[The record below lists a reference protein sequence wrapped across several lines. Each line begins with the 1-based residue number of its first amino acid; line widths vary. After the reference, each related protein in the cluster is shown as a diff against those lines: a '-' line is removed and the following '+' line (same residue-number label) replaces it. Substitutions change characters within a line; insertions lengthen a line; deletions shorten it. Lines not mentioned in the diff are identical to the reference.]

1 MTTQNTEKPKK
12 KYGMKHLI
20 LGLAIFIF
28 FIMIFASGNSEDNH
42 SSQTQQIPTQKQD
55 EALDDFGAYL
65 QGQYYVK
72 QALKSPATAS
82 FSLSDFLVNR
92 LDDNRFEV
100 VSYVD
105 SQNSFGALL
114 RIDWNVVFQYQNEK
128 TYLEKMVLDGK
139 VVYPVEESDAY
150 KQNQQNQKEIQRL
163 LEQIESEQEKLK
175 YPGK

>member
-1 MTTQNTEKPKK
+1 MTTQNTEKSKK

-20 LGLAIFIF
+20 LGLAIFFF
-28 FIMIFASGNSEDNH
+28 FIMIFGGNSGNN
-42 SSQTQQIPTQKQD
+42 SSPQTQQIPTQKQD

-72 QALKSPATAS
+72 QILKSPATAS
-82 FSLSDFLVNR
+82 FPSLDFLVNR

-114 RIDWNVVFQYQNEK
+114 RTNWNVVFQYQNEK
-128 TYLEKMVLDGK
+128 TYLKKMVLDGK
-139 VVYPVEESDAY
+139 VVYPVEENDAY
-150 KQNQQNQKEIQRL
+150 KQNQKNQEEIQRL